1 MAFDKEELER
11 QGSVSPQDKDVS
23 EKKLDAASL
32 EADNPESQLTHAPT
46 HGGSQKAKLSPI
58 FTVLAAG
65 SALVSDGYQNNVMSL
80 LNTLYAKRYGSK
92 VYTSDVSTRVSNA
105 STVGT
110 ILGQVIVGVV
120 CDRIG
125 RKAAIV
131 IASVLLCIGAIF
143 ATGAAPIGGST
154 TALFWWLTVARGCIG
169 VGVGAEYPASSSSA
183 SEAANER
190 YSKRTRSTVFILCT
204 NLVLSLGGPIA
215 SSYFLVVLSATSYTG
230 EQSPEQNAKKLDI
243 IWRLC
248 FGFGAL
254 LPLSVFYF
262 RIKMLTTKLYADS
275 AIKHNVPY
283 WLAVKRYWP
292 RLIGTLGAWFLY
304 DFVAFANG
312 AFSSTVIATVVD
324 NPTLKR
330 TAEYQL
336 LLGTIALPGAVLGAY
351 AVRFLGSKW
360 LLIVGFTGYI
370 VIGLIVGLAW
380 DHIIKI
386 PALFVVLYGLLA
398 SFGNFGPGSIMGLV
412 SSECYPTALR
422 GTFYGLSAAIGK
434 VGAVVPKSSSPCRR
448 MGKSTL
454 SSWRPAAAWWACFLP
469 TSLCQT
475 RPSSTWQSRTGSGS
489 STSSAMDGTTS

>member
-1 MAFDKEELER
+1 TPTAA
-11 QGSVSPQDKDVS
+11 
-23 EKKLDAASL
+23 KKA
-32 EADNPESQLTHAPT
+32 Q
-46 HGGSQKAKLSPI
+46 LSPI

-80 LNTLYAKRYGSK
+80 LNTLFAKRYGSK
-92 VYTSDVSTRVSNA
+92 VYTSDVSTRVSN
-105 STVGT
+105 SLTVGT

-143 ATGAAPIGGST
+143 ATGAAPIHGST
-154 TALFWWLTVARGCIG
+154 NALFWWLTVARGCIG

-183 SEAANER
+183 SEAASER
-190 YSKRTRSTVFILCT
+190 YSRKTRSTVFILCT

-215 SSYFLVVLSATSYTG
+215 SSYFLIILSATSYTG
-230 EQSPEQNAKKLDI
+230 EQSPEQNARKLDI

-262 RIKMLTTKLYADS
+262 RIKMLTTKLYAES

-304 DFVAFANG
+304 DFVAFANS

-336 LLGTIALPGAVLGAY
+336 LLGAIALPGAILGAY
-351 AVRFLGSKW
+351 AVRYLGSKW
-360 LLIVGFTGYI
+360 LLIAGFTGYI
-370 VIGLIVGLAW
+370 IIGLIVGLAW

-398 SFGNFGPGSIMGLV
+398 SFGNFGPGSVMGLV
-412 SSECYPTALR
+412 SSDCYPTALR
-422 GTFYGLSAAIGK
+422 GTFYGLSAAVGK
-434 VGAVVPKSSSPCRR
+434 VGGVVGTEVFKPVQAH
-448 MGKSTL
+448 GKKYTFIV
-454 SSWRPAAAWWACFLP
+454 AACCGVVGVLLAFFFVP
-469 TSLCQT
+469 DTT
-475 RPSSTWQSRTGSGS
+475 RFDLAEQDKEWEQYLVRNGWDHVVGE
-489 STSSAMDGTTS
+489 